1 MHASSVLF
9 VCGQSGSALPDLD
22 PPINPHRESPASQ
35 LRSAVEEIGV
45 LRYKL
50 AQAEQMI
57 SELQESEEEA
67 QKWRLLME
75 FNDEITTPALIEKL
89 KPRRDGDVTYISGHV
104 SISRTYCADFVPQS
118 FRVIHESADGAVC
131 LRFSL
136 PKNLTYNVEIVG

>member
-9 VCGQSGSALPDLD
+9 VCGQSGSALSDLD
-22 PPINPHRESPASQ
+22 LPSNPHRESQASQ

-57 SELQESEEEA
+57 SELQEAEEEA
-67 QKWRLLME
+67 RKWRSLIE
-75 FNDEITTPALIEKL
+75 FTEEITTPALIEKL
-89 KPRRDGDVTYISGHV
+89 KPVRDGDVTYISGHV
-104 SISRTYCADFVPQS
+104 SIPRCYFDGYVPQAIHE
-118 FRVIHESADGAVC
+118 IHESPDGPVS

-136 PKNLTYNVEIVG
+136 PKNLRYNVEIIR